1 MFDISKRELGYRKTS
16 ELKRLYNI
24 LLGIII
30 TKSQTTSLQ
39 IGDMLL
45 PHDTSRLENR
55 YYLVVAGHQLAVA
68 KAHSVRDK
76 IVPVCG
82 HYCMLI
88 LPPSVAGEWVLEDTV
103 LIHSCCPLSN
113 TQTRHLVR

>member
-30 TKSQTTSLQ
+30 TKSQTTSLL

-68 KAHSVRDK
+68 KAQSVRG
-76 IVPVCG
+76 VYMWAFLYAYFASVCG
-82 HYCMLI
+82 
-88 LPPSVAGEWVLEDTV
+88 
-103 LIHSCCPLSN
+103 
-113 TQTRHLVR
+113 